1 MFCGYCGKQTDA
13 GMKFCP
19 YCGKTMQE
27 ETVVVIKT
35 EENATTSE
43 ATKSDKAE
51 EARSAFIELLKGIKK
66 AKKLIIAAVV
76 VLVVIIAGVSIV
88 KSQNSVVGTWEY
100 SYGYYNRYNEKHETD
115 EKDGALSLDNYVYKI
130 TLYSD
135 GTYETEGF
143 DGWGTRSGTYKIIH
157 DGETIEFSYKRNYYT
172 VTEKYAVDR
181 KGNTL
186 IFGEETPSYYKK
198 TK

>member
-19 YCGKTMQE
+19 YCGKPMQE

-35 EENATTSE
+35 EENVTTSE

-51 EARSAFIELLKGIKK
+51 EARSAFIELLKGLKK

-100 SYGYYNRYNEKHETD
+100 SYGFSD
-115 EKDGALSLDNYVYKI
+115 EVKTTERKGALYFYDYIEEI
-130 TLYSD
+130 TFYSD
-135 GTYETEGF
+135 GTIRVKNFSSSHSFSGSYE
-143 DGWGTRSGTYKIIH
+143 IIN
-157 DGETIEFSYKRNYYT
+157 DGERIEICCEEGYT
-172 VTEKYAVDR
+172 SKTREYDIDR
-181 KGNTL
+181 KGNEL
-186 IFGEETPSYYKK
+186 IFTNSYNDNMYYKK